1 MYGKIKDNGEEK
13 MPRKKQKKNQI
24 LYFIVAIII
33 LILSALGFEFTANNE
48 KVNIEKLNRI
58 TVKTASKITTEFIGS
73 SSQNLQVYYFD
84 VGQADSILVTNQEK
98 TMLIDAGNN
107 ADGDLLVQNLKKLKI
122 HKIDYLIGTH
132 PHEDHIG
139 GLDDIIQNFEIG
151 TIYMPKVQT
160 NTKTFEDVLDAV
172 SDKNLKIRT
181 PKVGDSFKIGEAQC
195 KIVSVSENKTNFN
208 LSSIIIQMEFDGVSY
223 LFTGDAEKEIEEN
236 LTIGKINILKV
247 AHHGS
252 NTSSNNEFI
261 QKIAPQIAIISV
273 GKQNSYGHPDKE
285 VLERLEKI
293 GSKIYR
299 TDEVGNIMIEQSKQV
314 I

>member
-1 MYGKIKDNGEEK
+1 

>member
-223 LFTGDAEKEIEEN
+223 LVTGDAEKEIEEN